1 MSGLK
6 MQMRLF
12 TNQTSQQNQNQNQN
26 QNNNQQEINK
36 KIVTSLSLSRG
47 NNLRMGNSNLQR
59 NFTALQLKGQRFCR
73 SCSDK
78 KK

>member
-12 TNQTSQQNQNQNQN
+12 TNQTSQQNQNQN
-26 QNNNQQEINK
+26 NNQQEVNK
-36 KIVTSLSLSRG
+36 KIVTSLSLARG

-59 NFTALQLKGQRFCR
+59 NFTALQLQGQRFCR

>member
-6 MQMRLF
+6 IQMRLF
-12 TNQTSQQNQNQNQN
+12 TNQTAQNQT
-26 QNNNQQEINK
+26 QNNNQQEINRR
-36 KIVTSLSLSRG
+36 IVTSLPPSRG

-59 NFTALQLKGQRFCR
+59 NFAALQLQGHRFCR

>member
-26 QNNNQQEINK
+26 NNQEEINK
-36 KIVTSLSLSRG
+36 KIVTSLSLTRG
-47 NNLRMGNSNLQR
+47 NNLRMGNSGLQR
-59 NFTALQLKGQRFCR
+59 NFTALQLQGHRFCR
-73 SCSDK
+73 SCNDK

>member
-1 MSGLK
+1 

-12 TNQTSQQNQNQNQN
+12 TNQTSQQNQN
-26 QNNNQQEINK
+26 NNQEEINRR
-36 KIVTSLSLSRG
+36 IVSSLSLSRG
-47 NNLRMGNSNLQR
+47 NNLRMGNSGLER
-59 NFTALQLKGQRFCR
+59 NFAALQVVGHRFCR